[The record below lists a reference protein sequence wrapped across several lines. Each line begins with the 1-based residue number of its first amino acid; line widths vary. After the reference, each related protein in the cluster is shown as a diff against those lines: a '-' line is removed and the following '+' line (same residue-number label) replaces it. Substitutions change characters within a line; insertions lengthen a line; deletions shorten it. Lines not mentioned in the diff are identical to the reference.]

1 MARMETVLMRIILA
15 IVVLVLAFML
25 MDVALV
31 TAFSLSIAIPVKL
44 RVET

>member
-1 MARMETVLMRIILA
+1 MARMETLLIRIILT
-15 IVVLVLAFML
+15 IVDLVLAFML
-25 MDVALV
+25 TDVALL